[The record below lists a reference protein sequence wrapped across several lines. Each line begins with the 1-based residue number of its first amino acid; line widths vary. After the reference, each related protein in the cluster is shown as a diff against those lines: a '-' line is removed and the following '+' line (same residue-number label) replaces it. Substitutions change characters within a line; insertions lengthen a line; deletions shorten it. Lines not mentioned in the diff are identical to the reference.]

1 MNEGEFE
8 QIGAF
13 CVHKSIISGLTGW
26 EPHYWNVLTLE
37 TRNRIRRDIIGHFHL
52 MLHAYSRRNFDD
64 CHPDYINY
72 LVLQA
77 ANQAISLF
85 WRSCIYE
92 HKMRLYEIQQGKA
105 VQCGARKKNGQQ
117 CRAKT
122 IYGSGRCRHH
132 GGKST
137 GPITIEG
144 KIKSLSKLTQYRRNP
159 SLLAA
164 KRQELIEEMERETG
178 F

>member
-1 MNEGEFE
+1 MNDKEFE

-13 CVHKSIISGLTGW
+13 LVHKSIISGLTGW
-26 EPHYWNVLTLE
+26 EPHYWNFLTLD
-37 TRNRIRRDIIGHFHL
+37 TRNRIRRETLEYFHITL
-52 MLHAYSRRNFDD
+52 KAYSKRNIDE
-64 CHPDYINY
+64 CHPDNINY
-72 LVLQA
+72 MVLNT
-77 ANQAISLF
+77 ANRAMGLF

-92 HKMRLYEIQQGKA
+92 HKMRLYEIQEGKA
-105 VQCGARKKNGQQ
+105 GPCGARKKNGQQ
-117 CRAKT
+117 CRARAV
-122 IYGSGRCRHH
+122 YGSGRCRHH

-137 GPITIEG
+137 GPRTIDG

-164 KRQELIEEMERETG
+164 KRQELIEEMKHETG